1 MRAAKKRRKME
12 NNRSYIDFY
21 VTKIDGLSESVTD
34 IKRLLSEA
42 LFIIESSWSGKAA
55 SECEDKVLRV
65 NAVLSKVAEEMN
77 DMFGI
82 MSGISNEP

>member
-1 MRAAKKRRKME
+1 MD
-12 NNRSYIDFY
+12 NNRSYIEY
-21 VTKIDGLSESVTD
+21 YINKIEGLSERVTD

-42 LFIIESSWSGKAA
+42 LCIIDSSWSGKAA

-65 NAVLSKVAEEMN
+65 NAVLSKVAEELN
-77 DMFGI
+77 DMSGM